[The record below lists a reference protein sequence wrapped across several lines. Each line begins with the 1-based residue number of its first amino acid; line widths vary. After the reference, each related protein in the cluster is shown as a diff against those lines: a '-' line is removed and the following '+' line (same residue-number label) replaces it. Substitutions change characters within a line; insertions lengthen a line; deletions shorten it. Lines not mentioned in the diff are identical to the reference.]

1 ELEKN
6 KIIRPSIGPYSAPV
20 ILVPKKNNDLRLVV
34 DDRALNKQVVS
45 DQFLLP
51 RIDEILDSISNKN
64 KIFTS
69 LDLTQGYHQVK
80 IAEGDVYKTAFSTT
94 ECGSYEYLRVPFG
107 LKTSSSAL
115 CRPLLHLLRGLN
127 NIIHFVDDVIAMDK
141 DPEDHLV
148 TLAKA
153 LEKFREEPILSLPD
167 FQTGQLVVTTG
178 TDASTKRIGAI
189 LSRIVNGEER
199 VIAYASRTLTP
210 VESNYSATQLELL
223 SIIHHMDKFRHYLVG
238 RKS

>member
-1 ELEKN
+1 MFFRHLKTILGLIPFYEHAIQTTGLPVAKQPYRIPYKHKEWLINKIQELERN
-6 KIIRPSIGPYSAPV
+6 EIIRPSISPYSAPV

-34 DDRALNKQVVS
+34 DYRALNKQVVS
-45 DQFLLP
+45 DKFPLP

-127 NIIHFVDDVIAMDK
+127 NIIHFVDDVSAMDK
-141 DPEDHLV
+141 
-148 TLAKA
+148 
-153 LEKFREEPILSLPD
+153 RS
-167 FQTGQLVVTTG
+167 
-178 TDASTKRIGAI
+178 
-189 LSRIVNGEER
+189 
-199 VIAYASRTLTP
+199 
-210 VESNYSATQLELL
+210 
-223 SIIHHMDKFRHYLVG
+223 
-238 RKS
+238 